1 MWKTVAMAVVAILVP
16 ILFLLLLGTKE
27 QEKIPV
33 SYRIVEDDKAVD
45 SSINPYIL
53 GKDLV
58 IEYKSSVKPR
68 IEGSVNYTVLDD
80 RVIVYNYSNQHFR
93 LIFGYSSDVYE
104 FGNVTIENT
113 PQIIDYDANLKIVQN
128 GSITIVAPNEI
139 VCTWSDPNSLWK
151 DCEVVIEVNNSDTK
165 NDLILKGDTL
175 LAKFLKDVQNFTVY
189 TTYDY
194 TLFNDTILNRAC
206 FDSLNATPEEKD
218 EILRNKSI
226 CFYNYTRKNFYNF
239 KPTTKLDKIYKNSV
253 IGIKLVFKS
262 PIVADAGV
270 YLKNHFNFTL
280 LSDYNITLD
289 PTISACSVLD
299 TAYGVYTLTAD
310 IIDST
315 ATYCM
320 NISANHVILD
330 CQGHTIDG
338 VDSAATYGIYVYRSS
353 VTTTN
358 VTIKNCV
365 VTDWN
370 WGIDFYYSYSNN
382 LSNITANSNYYYGIA
397 SFSSDYNTLTN
408 ISANSNY
415 YGIRLDSSD
424 YATIKDS
431 KLINSTYADVL
442 YQTDR
447 TSLDCHSNFTNVIGT
462 DNKPI
467 VFYNTSTTIKNW
479 NNNASEI
486 ILCGADNSVIDN
498 VTMSHTNVKNNG
510 LFLVATNLTN
520 VSNSFFNNTYHG
532 IDFYYSNSNN
542 LSNIRISYNSYGFYF
557 SYSNFNNLSSITA
570 NSNSNYGIYLYS
582 SNSNTLSNITA
593 NSNSQY
599 GIYFDSSDYNNLSN
613 ITANSNYYGI
623 YLYSSSSNTIKNS
636 IIQGNSRFGIYLYSA
651 GNTAPNLIYNNLFN
665 NTNNFYFTGIIF
677 ANNWNTTRQS
687 GTRIYSPG
695 TEIGGNY
702 WTNSAGNGYSDTCT
716 DADKD
721 GFCDSSYTLNA
732 NGPNIDYLP
741 LSNKYSE
748 TIPPTYSLNSTNS
761 TLAGTPVSHNLFWQD
776 NAGLSYAIFSFDN
789 CTGSLQNI
797 TGMALSGTSAWSNF
811 TVGINSTVG
820 CTIRW
825 CVYANDTSN
834 NWNGTSC
841 LQPFSYTTTS
851 AAVPQVYERN
861 LSISFTQSVST
872 ARSVN
877 MQRELS
883 QYVYLPVQFGRYA
896 IIGRTS
902 DISISTITEFLRNT
916 LYTRDFST
924 STSIVAEL
932 LRNTGY
938 TRETS
943 ISISTVTEFFRTASY
958 GRSISTGISAL
969 VEFFKLIKPLDYC
982 FEIRRDG
989 NTVTCVKDKVS
1000 QVNCLDITDIN
1011 NWIYI
1016 CELADRM
1023 LMVIKL

>member
-1 MWKTVAMAVVAILVP
+1 M
-16 ILFLLLLGTKE
+16 
-27 QEKIPV
+27 
-33 SYRIVEDDKAVD
+33 
-45 SSINPYIL
+45 L

-68 IEGSVNYTVLDD
+68 VEGSVNYTVLDD

-104 FGNVTIENT
+104 FGNVTTENT
-113 PQIIDYDANLKIVQN
+113 PQIIDYDTNLKIVQN
-128 GSITIVAPNEI
+128 GSITMVAPNEI

-194 TLFNDTILNRAC
+194 TLYNDTILNRTC

-299 TAYGVYTLTAD
+299 TDYGVYTLTAD
-310 IIDST
+310 IIDSS

-338 VDSAATYGIYVYRSS
+338 NDTSNTYGIYVKRSS
-353 VTTTN
+353 ATTTN
-358 VTIKNCV
+358 ITIKNCV
-365 VTDWN
+365 VNDWYYDLYLFYSN
-370 WGIDFYYSYSNN
+370 SNNLTNITSNSSTFYGIYLYYSNSNN
-382 LSNITANSNYYYGIA
+382 LSNITANYNSYFGIYLYSSN
-397 SFSSDYNTLTN
+397 SNTLSSIT
-408 ISANSNY
+408 ANSNDFGIY
-415 YGIRLDSSD
+415 LYYSSSNNLSNITSNYNSDYGISLYYSSSNNLSNITANYNSNYGIYLSYSD
-424 YATIKDS
+424 YTTIKDS
-431 KLINSTYADVL
+431 NLINNTKYDVYYL
-442 YQTDR
+442 TNR
-447 TSLDCHSNFTNVIGT
+447 TSLNCHSNFTNVIGT

-467 VFYNTSTTIKNW
+467 VFYNTSVTIKNW

-486 ILCGADNSVIDN
+486 ILCYADGSVIDN
-498 VTMSHTNVKNNG
+498 VTISHTAVKNNG
-510 LFLVATNLTN
+510 LLLVATNLTN
-520 VSNSFFNNTYHG
+520 VSNSVFNN
-532 IDFYYSNSNN
+532 S
-542 LSNIRISYNSYGFYF
+542 
-557 SYSNFNNLSSITA
+557 
-570 NSNSNYGIYLYS
+570 
-582 SNSNTLSNITA
+582 
-593 NSNSQY
+593 
-599 GIYFDSSDYNNLSN
+599 
-613 ITANSNYYGI
+613 YYGI
-623 YLYSSSSNTIKNS
+623 YLSYSSSNILSNITSNSNSYFGISLYYSSSNTIKNS
-636 IIQGNSRFGIYLYSA
+636 IIQDNSRYGIYLTSA

-665 NTNNFYFTGIIF
+665 NTNNFYFASIIYT
-677 ANNWNTTRQS
+677 NYWNTTRQT

-702 WTNSAGNGYSDTCT
+702 WTNPEGTGYSDTCT

-721 GFCDSSYTLNA
+721 GFCDSRYTLNA

-761 TLAGTPVSHNLFWQD
+761 TLAGTAVSHNLFWQD
-776 NAGLSYAIFSFDN
+776 NVGLSYAIFSFDN

-797 TGMALSGTSAWSNF
+797 TGMTLSGTSAWSNF

-861 LSISFTQSVST
+861 LSISFTQGFST
-872 ARSVN
+872 DRSVN
-877 MQRELS
+877 MQRDFS

-896 IIGRTS
+896 TVGRTGK
-902 DISISTITEFLRNT
+902 ISISTITEFLRNT

-932 LRNTGY
+932 LRNAGY

-943 ISISTVTEFFRTASY
+943 TSISTVTDFFRTASY
-958 GRSISTGISAL
+958 GRSISTSISAL